1 MKLNCRVEVND
12 RILNVLHSSLK
23 RKPERGCLVIGRHS
37 IKNNELHILLQT
49 QKNLCGAKYKVND
62 NIEMIFDKF
71 IANGKATIRIKE
83 PPHDLLIQS
92 DPISLKGFIHLVKL
106 ALSKKVNLSTIT
118 ISNLNTKKIFNA
130 QKKKLV
136 IKNKFEYPTL
146 KGFPRYTEELI
157 IEGLNRK
164 SFDLQILRLNNLK
177 VLNLSNNQIR
187 SLPKDLG
194 CMPHLKELILSGNR
208 FGIDAN
214 TKWDWLDQ
222 DNIRKSLCLLDLTS
236 NRLTKIPDKIGKLHG
251 LVNLKLGTN
260 LLTVLPQSMR
270 KLTSLRYLDLSNNC
284 LWYLPE
290 GIRKLQLSEINICGN
305 QFAEASKSPFKPNN
319 PLYPNQLVPSL
330 VECAAKVI
338 LSTSMSYDA
347 SMIPRTLVK
356 YLDSATY
363 CLCGK
368 ACFQS
373 YIRSIYYFTLKLSV
387 VKYSR
392 EEFIPFECYFCS
404 FNCYG
409 PYCKI
414 MQLL

>member
-12 RILNVLHSSLK
+12 RTLNVLHSSLK
-23 RKPERGCLVIGRHS
+23 RKPERGCLVIGRQS

-49 QKNLCGAKYKVND
+49 QKNLCGTKYKVND

-71 IANGKATIRIKE
+71 IANGKATIRIKN

-106 ALSKKVNLSTIT
+106 TLSKKVNLSTIT
-118 ISNLNTKKIFNA
+118 ISNLNTKKIPNA

-136 IKNKFEYPTL
+136 IKNNVEYPTL

-177 VLNLSNNQIR
+177 VLNLSNNQIK

-194 CMPHLKELILSGNR
+194 SMPHLQELILSGNR

-222 DNIRKSLCLLDLTS
+222 DNIRKNLCLLDLTS
-236 NRLTKIPDKIGKLHG
+236 NSLIEIPDKIGKLHG
-251 LVNLKLGTN
+251 LVNLKLGIN

-270 KLTSLRYLDLSNNC
+270 KLTSLRYLDLSNNS
-284 LWYLPE
+284 LQYLPE
-290 GIRKLQLSEINICGN
+290 GIRKLQLSEINIAGN
-305 QFAEASKSPFKPNN
+305 QFTVVSKSHFKNN
-319 PLYPNQLVPSL
+319 LLVPSL
-330 VECAAKVI
+330 VESAAKII

-373 YIRSIYYFTLKLSV
+373 YIRNIFYLTLKLSV
-387 VKYSR
+387 VKYTFK
-392 EEFIPFECYFCS
+392 EFIPFECYFCS
-404 FNCYG
+404 LRCYG

-414 MQLL
+414 L